1 MFGFFFNENV
11 VKNFDD
17 AKKSDT
23 KMFAKFHQK
32 MLEKGVYFACS
43 QFETG
48 FICSAMN
55 KAMIDEVIAKANEAF
70 NEIVYEG

>member
-1 MFGFFFNENV
+1 MY
-11 VKNFDD
+11 
-17 AKKSDT
+17 
-23 KMFAKFHQK
+23 AKFHQK

-55 KAMIDEVIAKANEAF
+55 GAIIEEVIQKARESF
-70 NEIVYEG
+70 KEIHFEG